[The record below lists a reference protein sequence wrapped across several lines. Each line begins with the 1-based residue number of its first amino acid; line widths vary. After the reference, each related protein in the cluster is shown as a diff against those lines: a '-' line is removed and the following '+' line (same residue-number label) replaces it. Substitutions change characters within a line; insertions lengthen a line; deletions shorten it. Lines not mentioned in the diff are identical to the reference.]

1 MTATVKHLITYPIK
15 GLSGQILDSVKLEKG
30 LGFPLDRSFAFARSG
45 SGMDPASPKPM
56 PKSRFHVLARDAA
69 LAQLQTS
76 FDAGSKTLTVQV
88 GETNLVFDCSTID
101 GMNQA
106 SKFIASTVGIE
117 ADEAPTFINGV
128 DIHFTD
134 VCMTSPQYMHAV
146 SIINLASVRA
156 LGDAIGREVDPNRFR
171 GNLLVDG
178 WEPFRELESLES
190 EVTIGDAKLRILKR
204 TRRCP
209 ATQVNLQ
216 TATRDIDVPAL
227 LDEHFGHSDMGVYAE
242 VIEGGT
248 VKLND
253 GVSAL

>member
-1 MTATVKHLITYPIK
+1 MTATVKQLITYPIK
-15 GLSGQILDSVKLEKG
+15 GLSGEVLDNVQLEKG
-30 LGFPLDRSFAFARSG
+30 LGFPLDRSFAFARKG
-45 SGMDPASPKPM
+45 SGMDPDSPRPM
-56 PKSRFHVLARDAA
+56 PKSRFHVLARDAQLA
-69 LAQLQTS
+69 LLQTG
-76 FDAGSKTLTVQV
+76 FDAETKTLTVQH
-88 GETNLVFDCSTID
+88 GETNLVFDCSTSE
-101 GMNQA
+101 GMSQA
-106 SKFIASTVGIE
+106 SNFLTGVVEIDAE
-117 ADEAPTFINGV
+117 DAPTFINGG

-178 WEPFRELESLES
+178 WEAFSELESLDK
-190 EVTIGDAKLRILKR
+190 EVTVGGAKLRILKR

-216 TATRDIDVPAL
+216 TATRDMDVPAL

-248 VKLND
+248 LKID
-253 GVSAL
+253 DAVSAL